1 MKNLL
6 YLIILFIFTSCSTYK
21 ETYWCGDHP
30 CINKKEKEA
39 YFKKTMIVEIKNL
52 EKMNSKN
59 NSEIEK
65 IIQHAR
71 KGEKKRI
78 NNEKNMAKQ
87 AKLEDKR
94 KKEEEKN
101 MAKQAKLEDKRKKKE
116 EKNMAKQAKLED
128 KRKKKEEKYLTKQI
142 ERDEARIIKKEKKTS
157 KQSVNINAGI
167 EGPATIST
175 NFNKLVEKIKSKS
188 IFRPYPDINDIPN

>member
-6 YLIILFIFTSCSTYK
+6 YLIILFIFTSCSTDK
-21 ETYWCGDHP
+21 GTYWCGDHP

-65 IIQHAR
+65 IIQQAR

-78 NNEKNMAKQ
+78 NN
-87 AKLEDKR
+87 
-94 KKEEEKN
+94 
-101 MAKQAKLEDKRKKKE
+101 